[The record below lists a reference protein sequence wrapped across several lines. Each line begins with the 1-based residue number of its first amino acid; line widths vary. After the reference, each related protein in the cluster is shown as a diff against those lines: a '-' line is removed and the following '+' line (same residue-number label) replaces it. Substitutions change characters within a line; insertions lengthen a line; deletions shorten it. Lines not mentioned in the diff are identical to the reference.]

1 MIGVVDYGAGNLRNV
16 QAALTRLGARW
27 RSVATRADLDGLG
40 GVILPGVGQFGAASR
55 RLQEAELSDPLR
67 EWIAADR
74 PFLGICLGMQL
85 LFQRSDEEPDA
96 TGLGVLDGS
105 VRRLGADRLPH
116 IGWAVVEPREGVAGA
131 MFAGLTD
138 ERFFAYFA
146 HSYALYPDA
155 PTTAA
160 VTSCPP
166 TFASAVRSGRIWG
179 VQFHPEKSGAPG
191 HRLLAGFVS
200 LATV

>member
-96 TGLGVLDGS
+96 T
-105 VRRLGADRLPH
+105 AD
-116 IGWAVVEPREGVAGA
+116 
-131 MFAGLTD
+131 
-138 ERFFAYFA
+138 
-146 HSYALYPDA
+146 
-155 PTTAA
+155 
-160 VTSCPP
+160 
-166 TFASAVRSGRIWG
+166 
-179 VQFHPEKSGAPG
+179 
-191 HRLLAGFVS
+191 
-200 LATV
+200 